1 MAVFSVI
8 YSNWLGYYRNVDREN
23 LSNKDSSIEKRIFFE
38 KLFTSNK
45 KIGQVFGKR
54 KSLIGGLKTG
64 FWGGGFD
71 GIYRSA
77 TAPPITDRLQKYPFF
92 L

>member
-64 FWGGGFD
+64 FWGGALTVY
-71 GIYRSA
+71 IARQL
-77 TAPPITDRLQKYPFF
+77 PHP
-92 L
+92 